1 MRELRDSDTTKD
13 LSSSERSFGIEK
25 GRRADINS
33 ARYYEKN
40 FVSIACCYGYSIG
53 KNREETMLIV

>member
-1 MRELRDSDTTKD
+1 MVRELRDSDTTKD

-40 FVSIACCYGYSIG
+40 
-53 KNREETMLIV
+53 L

>member
-1 MRELRDSDTTKD
+1 MVLGITPSTKFVYSLKD

-40 FVSIACCYGYSIG
+40 
-53 KNREETMLIV
+53 L